1 MYKRQPKK
9 RIEQL
14 VTQIGEIRNKIQGLE
29 TVLQQHQY
37 NLHVIQDY
45 ISAKDHATESDE
57 HKFHVCPN
65 CGYIFDEEIFSLVR
79 SNYGTLNEDYI
90 CQQIRLLISA
100 TSDKLDLEKKQ
111 YVTLRQQ
118 MTEEETAFQSE
129 KNEFDIYVRQRGL
142 ADSIRR
148 FQQQLSKTISDI
160 QEDEKNI
167 KEISK
172 ELRKLPNKKEVEEKY
187 IEYARLNIM
196 TLDAWDPALSLI
208 HI

>member
-1 MYKRQPKK
+1 MAEKDRLKDHLEILENERDRLNTILSALREETANLPPADTISELDTHLEAPQKRM
-9 RIEQL
+9 EQL

-65 CGYIFDEEIFSLVR
+65 CGYIFDEEIFNLVR

-100 TSDKLDLEKKQ
+100 TSDKLDLEKSS
-111 YVTLRQQ
+111 
-118 MTEEETAFQSE
+118 M
-129 KNEFDIYVRQRGL
+129 
-142 ADSIRR
+142 
-148 FQQQLSKTISDI
+148 
-160 QEDEKNI
+160 
-167 KEISK
+167 
-172 ELRKLPNKKEVEEKY
+172 
-187 IEYARLNIM
+187 
-196 TLDAWDPALSLI
+196 
-208 HI
+208 